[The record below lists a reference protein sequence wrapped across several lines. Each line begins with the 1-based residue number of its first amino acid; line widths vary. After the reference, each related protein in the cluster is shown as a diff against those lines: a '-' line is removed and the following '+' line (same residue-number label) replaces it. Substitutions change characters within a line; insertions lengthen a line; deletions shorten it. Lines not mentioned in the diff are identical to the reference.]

1 MKQHH
6 SSFASDA
13 DIKWLTEAIAQ
24 AHAACA
30 AGNLPFG
37 AILVDPSGHLV
48 LRQQNTQLSQCDCT
62 GHAETRLVSTASGLY
77 QPEFLRGCTLYASAE
92 PCAMCAGAIYWSNIG
107 RVVYAASE
115 QLVCE
120 MLEGGVRTL
129 GLDLPCRDVFA
140 RGCKTIEVLGPVP
153 ALQEAACAPL
163 REFVALRRAPTA
175 GQPNLPGKQGD
186 ASVDEG

>member
-1 MKQHH
+1 MKPHH
-6 SSFASDA
+6 PTFPSNA
-13 DIKWLTEAIAQ
+13 DLKWLHEAIVQ

-37 AILVDPSGHLV
+37 AILVDPSGHML

-62 GHAETRLVSTASGLY
+62 GHAETRLVSAASRLY

-107 RVVYAASE
+107 RVVFAASE
-115 QLVCE
+115 QQVCE
-120 MLEGGVRTL
+120 LLEGGVRTL
-129 GLDLPCRDVFA
+129 GFDLPCRDVFA
-140 RGCKTIEVLGPVP
+140 RGCKAIEVHGPVP
-153 ALQEAACAPL
+153 AVQEAAFAPL
-163 REFVALRRAPTA
+163 REFVALRRDPA
-175 GQPNLPGKQGD
+175 GERPGPPGQHSD